1 MRSRVRFVVGALL
14 TSVVAGSVHAADI
27 AYYIG
32 GWNPGWYSDQQFADV
47 DKIIA
52 NTKGKFRDVQ
62 KFDDKAFPAFEAWVK
77 ANMKDNEND
86 VIWLNG
92 CMPSVLYPFPNK
104 QPDGSL
110 AEEWLY
116 NGNSMINV
124 GDWFG
129 YVSYECGGARCA
141 ENGQQ
146 GAANILNLSPSIIV
160 FADNTALKRTPTGAK
175 FMPSLKDAPV
185 TFRPVTIS
193 EVKGDWEVAAI
204 FASDTGDE
212 KGNRADP
219 VVIRNKKGGGLLA
232 IINQSANNIWIDRAS
247 ACSEF
252 INLWMTQNVSG
263 FLAVQPAGKLATSWG
278 LIKR

>member
-1 MRSRVRFVVGALL
+1 LVALAFAA
-14 TSVVAGSVHAADI
+14 TNASHAADI
-27 AYYIG
+27 AYYVG
-32 GWNPGWYSDQQFADV
+32 AWNPGWYDDSQFKDV
-47 DKIIA
+47 EKIIA
-52 NTKGKFRDVQ
+52 NTKGKFVEVKQ
-62 KFDDKAFPAFEAWVK
+62 FGDKDFPAFEAWVK
-77 ANMKDNEND
+77 ANMKDNEPD

-116 NGNSMINV
+116 NGNVMINV

-129 YVSYECGGARCA
+129 YVSYECGARCP

-146 GAANILNLSPSIIV
+146 GAANILNLAPSIIV
-160 FADNTALKRTPTGAK
+160 FADNTALKKTPTANK

-185 TFRPVTIS
+185 TFRPVTVA

-219 VVIRNKKGGGLLA
+219 IVIRNKKNGGYLA
-232 IINQSANNIWIDRAS
+232 IINQSANNIWIDRAA
-247 ACSEF
+247 ACSDF
-252 INLWMTQNVSG
+252 INLWMTANVNN
-263 FLAVQPAGKLATSWG
+263 FLAVSPSGKLATTWAHM
-278 LIKR
+278 KR